1 MKRILGLDLGTSS
14 IGWALVNESEDER
27 EQSSIIKLGVRVNP
41 LTVDEQRN
49 FEAGK
54 PITTNAERTL
64 KRSMRRNLQR
74 YKLRRDNL
82 IEILTEHG
90 FITPETILAEQ
101 GNKSTFETYRLRA
114 KAVTE
119 EISLEELARVLLMIN
134 KKRGYK
140 SSRKLDTNEDGKI
153 IDGMEV
159 AKQLYDEGLTPGQY
173 MLRLMDSGKR
183 YTPDFYRSDLKDEFG
198 RIWDFQKTFYPELLT
213 DELRQELAGKNE
225 KQTWAICAKTFS
237 LVGLKRTAKG
247 EELKRENYKW
257 RVDSLS
263 EKMDLESLT
272 VVLQKINGQINGSSG
287 YLGEM
292 SDRSKELYF
301 KKQTVGQYLM
311 SRLDKNSHYSLKNK
325 VFYRQDYLDEFE
337 MIWEN
342 QARYHSELTDSL
354 KHESRDVVIFY
365 QRSLKSQKGLIS
377 FCEFENRQM
386 ETVKYGKKRLKTVGL
401 RVCPKSSPLFQ
412 EFKIWQILNNIQV
425 SGKWFANSL
434 SICLVR
440 LLRWRTANVS
450 FIRKKKKSCFVN

>member
-1 MKRILGLDLGTSS
+1 M
-14 IGWALVNESEDER
+14 
-27 EQSSIIKLGVRVNP
+27 
-41 LTVDEQRN
+41 
-49 FEAGK
+49 
-54 PITTNAERTL
+54 
-64 KRSMRRNLQR
+64 
-74 YKLRRDNL
+74 
-82 IEILTEHG
+82 
-90 FITPETILAEQ
+90 AEQ

-287 YLGEM
+287 YLGE
-292 SDRSKELYF
+292 
-301 KKQTVGQYLM
+301 
-311 SRLDKNSHYSLKNK
+311 
-325 VFYRQDYLDEFE
+325 
-337 MIWEN
+337 
-342 QARYHSELTDSL
+342 
-354 KHESRDVVIFY
+354 
-365 QRSLKSQKGLIS
+365 
-377 FCEFENRQM
+377 
-386 ETVKYGKKRLKTVGL
+386 
-401 RVCPKSSPLFQ
+401 
-412 EFKIWQILNNIQV
+412 
-425 SGKWFANSL
+425 
-434 SICLVR
+434 
-440 LLRWRTANVS
+440 
-450 FIRKKKKSCFVN
+450 